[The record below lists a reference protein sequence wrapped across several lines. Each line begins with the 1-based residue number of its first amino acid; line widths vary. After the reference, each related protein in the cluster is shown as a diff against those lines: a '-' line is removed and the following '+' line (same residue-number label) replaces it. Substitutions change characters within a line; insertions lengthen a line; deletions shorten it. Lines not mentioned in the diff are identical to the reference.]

1 MDVSL
6 RCDAGHPRVAAA
18 VAAELALHIGR
29 AAAHGR
35 RAVVHVVHGSKSGL
49 TLPAIDD
56 IERLAVRY
64 GEAAAIIV
72 DACQL
77 RIAPPAVRRYLA
89 LGCVVL
95 LTGSKFAGGPP
106 FRGFAPVPHRLRP
119 REIARA
125 SWRGQGL
132 TTV

>member
-1 MDVSL
+1 MRISDWSSDVCSSDL
-6 RCDAGHPRVAAA
+6 
-18 VAAELALHIGR
+18 
-29 AAAHGR
+29 

-77 RIAPPAVRRYLA
+77 RIAPQAVRRYLA

-95 LTGSKFAGGPP
+95 LTGSTFAGGQI
-106 FRGFAPVPHRLRP
+106 GSASC
-119 REIARA
+119 RERVCQ
-125 SWRGQGL
+125 S
-132 TTV
+132 V